1 MPRELE
7 QLLVTL
13 NQTSVTLNLGFRVLS
28 WWRLQ
33 GEHLRVPPNWD
44 SSDGH
49 HRRRPQHSVLI
60 ALGGRQRQAPEGV
73 PLQCPQAGVALLD
86 TFLYLCHLSV
96 PQHPLCACYS
106 QAGGQGR
113 THRQLTWQQEGDSST
128 SRLPMAT
135 ANPKAFCL
143 HPGGALE
150 AAGVAEDAQECGRD
164 RDQHRLAAATGSW
177 VLSATLDLPPLGNPC
192 GQISTTD
199 CERENHLQSRLEV
212 QRGGKTTFIIT
223 VITIINTTF
232 LPEPHAKQ
240 SPALP
245 LSPYPTRQEE
255 RVTLQTIATQPPK
268 PTQLLPFDHK
278 SRQINICS

>member
-1 MPRELE
+1 MPPSRGCSPGHISLFVPSLGASAPTLC
-7 QLLVTL
+7 LLFSSMWARKDT
-13 NQTSVTLNLGFRVLS
+13 QTA
-28 WWRLQ
+28 
-33 GEHLRVPPNWD
+33 HLAAGRGQQHEPPSYGNCQ
-44 SSDGH
+44 
-49 HRRRPQHSVLI
+49 PQS
-60 ALGGRQRQAPEGV
+60 
-73 PLQCPQAGVALLD
+73 LL
-86 TFLYLCHLSV
+86 
-96 PQHPLCACYS
+96 PA
-106 QAGGQGR
+106 
-113 THRQLTWQQEGDSST
+113 
-128 SRLPMAT
+128 SRW
-135 ANPKAFCL
+135 CS
-143 HPGGALE
+143 
-150 AAGVAEDAQECGRD
+150 GVAEDAQECGRD

-232 LPEPHAKQ
+232 LPQPHAKQ